1 MINHSA
7 YLTRWNLCYYCTTC
21 GKGLTVGLGAFNCLL
36 KNEQDKNSLRSLI
49 ITGCVF
55 RPQAMNGETLVIHS
69 FCSIFLFCNKM
80 L

>member
-36 KNEQDKNSLRSLI
+36 KNEQDKNSLLGLI
-49 ITGCVF
+49 MTSCVF
-55 RPQAMNGETLVIHS
+55 RLQTTNDDILVIYS
-69 FCSIFLFCNKM
+69 LYSIFLFCNKM